1 VSSVTSV
8 AMAHNSGG
16 EEPKTASSR
25 PELEV
30 EKLEDVVGSPCAGA
44 GFMAG

>member
-1 VSSVTSV
+1 
-8 AMAHNSGG
+8 MAHNSGG

-30 EKLEDVVGSPCAGA
+30 EKLEDVVGRALVLASWLDK
-44 GFMAG
+44 